1 MNSRRTVLLFG
12 LGVALATAP
21 AFAHHGTNMYEMA
34 HPVTITGVVK
44 RFEWIN
50 PHAYVYL
57 NVKDDKGNTVEW
69 AVEMMSLNHLKSY
82 GWMHTTV
89 KPGDVITCTGGPARS
104 GQTTMIASLIKLPDG
119 RVIKS

>member
-1 MNSRRTVLLFG
+1 VGG
-12 LGVALATAP
+12 LGLVAAP
-21 AFAHHGTNMYEMA
+21 AFAHHSTSMYDMEN
-34 HPVTITGVVK
+34 PVTITGTVK
-44 RFEWIN
+44 RFEWTN
-50 PHAYVYL
+50 PHAYIIMTVRDE
-57 NVKDDKGNTVEW
+57 VGKKDVEW

>member
-1 MNSRRTVLLFG
+1 MKTRRSFLVSG
-12 LGVALATAP
+12 LGVLVAP
-21 AFAHHGTNMYEMA
+21 AFAHHSTSMYDMEN
-34 HPVTITGVVK
+34 PVTVTGTVK
-44 RFEWIN
+44 RFEWTN
-50 PHAYVYL
+50 PHAYIIMTVRDE
-57 NVKDDKGNTVEW
+57 VSKKDVEW

-104 GQTTMIASLIKLPDG
+104 GQTTMIASLIKLADG

>member
-1 MNSRRTVLLFG
+1 MKTRRSFLVGG
-12 LGVALATAP
+12 LGLVAAP
-21 AFAHHGTNMYEMA
+21 AFAHHSTSMYDMEN
-34 HPVTITGVVK
+34 PVTITGTVK
-44 RFEWIN
+44 RFEWTN
-50 PHAYVYL
+50 PHAYIIMTVRDE
-57 NVKDDKGNTVEW
+57 VTKKDVEW

>member
-1 MNSRRTVLLFG
+1 MKTRRSFLVAG
-12 LGVALATAP
+12 LGLLAAP
-21 AFAHHGTNMYEMA
+21 AFAHHSTSMYDMEN
-34 HPVTITGVVK
+34 PVTVTGTVK
-44 RFEWIN
+44 RFEWTN
-50 PHAYVYL
+50 PHAYIIMTVRDEASK
-57 NVKDDKGNTVEW
+57 KDVEW

>member
-57 NVKDDKGNTVEW
+57 DVKDDKGNTVEW

-82 GWMHTTV
+82 GWSRNTV
-89 KPGDVITCTGGPARS
+89 KPGDVISCTGGAAKSGLPAMLS
-104 GQTTMIASLIKLPDG
+104 SIMKLADG
-119 RVIKS
+119 REIKS